1 MKLTTRIRK
10 LIIALIV
17 ISGGW
22 VSVSIQAQSLD
33 KNLQKLQLTYQLI
46 NSLYVDT
53 VNDTNL
59 AEEAIAG
66 MLKSLDPHSVY
77 ISADE
82 VAAMNEPLDGS
93 FDGIGI
99 QFNILEDT
107 LMVVTPLIGG
117 PSEKVG
123 IVAGDRIVTIDG
135 DNVAGIG
142 IKNSDVFKYLR
153 GKKGTKVKLAVNRK
167 GQVLDFTVVR
177 DKIPIHSVE
186 AAYMADPKT
195 AYIKI
200 TRFALTTHKEF
211 LDALGKLEDHK
222 YENMIID
229 LRGNGGGY
237 LKAAIDIA
245 DELIGSDKLIVYT
258 QGLNSERRE
267 HHAKKKGRFE
277 KGKLV
282 VLMDEGSA
290 SASEIVAGAVQDWD
304 RGLVIGRRS
313 FGKGLV
319 QRPFDFPDGS
329 MIRLTIAKYY
339 TPSGRCIQKDYS
351 GGEDEYRY
359 EIGNRYL
366 HGEMA
371 NVDSI
376 HFDESLRY
384 ETKVS
389 HRTVYGGGGI
399 MPDVFVPMD
408 TTMYSDYYRD
418 LVASGT
424 VNRVI
429 LTYVDNNREL
439 LKASYSSYDQF
450 NSDFEV
456 SETLVEELIKEGEEE
471 DIERNDEQ
479 LAASEKLMMTQLKAL
494 IARDLFSTSEYFET
508 INSLSDDYTKAL
520 DILSAKKDYAQLL
533 K

>member
-1 MKLTTRIRK
+1 MRLKTRINK
-10 LIIALIV
+10 VVLGLIV
-17 ISGGW
+17 MAMAA
-22 VSVSIQAQSLD
+22 SINAQAQTLD

-53 VNDTNL
+53 VDDSRLT
-59 AEEAIAG
+59 EEAIGA

-99 QFNILEDT
+99 QFNILDDT

-123 IVAGDRIVTIDG
+123 IAAGDRIVSIDG

-142 IKNSDVFKYLR
+142 IKNSDVYKYLR
-153 GKKGTKVKLAVNRK
+153 GKKGTKVKLAINRK

-200 TRFALTTHKEF
+200 TRFALTTHQEF
-211 LDALGKLEDHK
+211 VDALDKLEDQK

-245 DELIGSDKLIVYT
+245 DELIGSDNMIVYT
-258 QGLNSERRE
+258 QGLNSEKRE
-267 HHAKKKGRFE
+267 HHARKKGRFE

-282 VLMDEGSA
+282 LLMDEGSA
-290 SASEIVAGAVQDWD
+290 SASEIVAGAIQDWD
-304 RGLVIGRRS
+304 RGIVIGRRS

-351 GGEDEYRY
+351 GGEEEYRY

-366 HGEMA
+366 HGEME

-376 HFDESLRY
+376 HFDESLKY
-384 ETKVS
+384 HTKVS

-418 LVASGT
+418 LVASGI
-424 VNRVI
+424 VNRTI
-429 LTYVDNNREL
+429 LSYVDNNREL
-439 LKASYSSYDQF
+439 LKSTYKTYDEYSNQF
-450 NSDFEV
+450 EISNN
-456 SETLVEELIKEGEEE
+456 LIEEMINEGEEE
-471 DIERNDEQ
+471 GIKRNDEE
-479 LAASEKLMMTQLKAL
+479 LAISERLMMTQLKAL
-494 IARDLFSTSEYFET
+494 IARDLFSTSEYFQT
-508 INSLSDDYTKAL
+508 INVLSEDYNKAL
-520 DILSAKKDYAQLL
+520 DVLSTKKDYAQLL

>member
-1 MKLTTRIRK
+1 MMIA
-10 LIIALIV
+10 IIAVNL
-17 ISGGW
+17 
-22 VSVSIQAQSLD
+22 QAQSVD

-53 VNDTNL
+53 VNDTRL
-59 AEEAIAG
+59 TEEAIAG

-77 ISADE
+77 ITADE

-99 QFNILEDT
+99 QFNILHDT

-123 IVAGDRIVTIDG
+123 IAAGDRIVSIDG

-142 IKNSDVFKYLR
+142 IKNSDVYKYLR
-153 GKKGTKVKLAVNRK
+153 GKKGTKVKLAINRK
-167 GQVLDFTVVR
+167 GQDLSFTVVR

-186 AAYMADPKT
+186 ASYMADPKT
-195 AYIKI
+195 AYVKI
-200 TRFALTTHKEF
+200 TRFALTTHQEF
-211 LDALGKLEDHK
+211 IDALDKLEENK
-222 YENMIID
+222 YENLIID

-245 DELIGSDKLIVYT
+245 DELIGSDNLIVYT

-267 HHAKKKGRFE
+267 HTARKKGRFE

-282 VLMDEGSA
+282 LLMDEGSA

-304 RGLVIGRRS
+304 RGIVVGRRS

-351 GGEDEYRY
+351 EGEDAYRY

-366 HGEMA
+366 HGEME

-376 HFDESLRY
+376 HFDESLKY
-384 ETKVS
+384 HTKVS
-389 HRTVYGGGGI
+389 GRTVYGGGGI

-424 VNRVI
+424 VNRMI

-439 LKASYSSYDQF
+439 LKGAYTSYKEFSDQ
-450 NSDFEV
+450 FEV
-456 SETLVEELIKEGEEE
+456 SEELINQLISAGEKEG
-471 DIERNDEQ
+471 IERNDDE
-479 LAASEKLMMTQLKAL
+479 LKVSDLLMRTQLKAL

-508 INSLSDDYTKAL
+508 INTLSEDYNKAIEL
-520 DILSAKKDYAQLL
+520 VSTKKDYAQLL

>member
-1 MKLTTRIRK
+1 MKVRNGFRK
-10 LIIALIV
+10 LILGMMIAIIAVNL
-17 ISGGW
+17 
-22 VSVSIQAQSLD
+22 QAQSVD

-53 VNDTNL
+53 VNDTRL
-59 AEEAIAG
+59 TEEAIAG

-77 ISADE
+77 ITADE

-99 QFNILEDT
+99 QFNILHDT

-123 IVAGDRIVTIDG
+123 IAAGDRIVSIDG

-142 IKNSDVFKYLR
+142 IKNSDVYKYLR
-153 GKKGTKVKLAVNRK
+153 GKKGTKVKLAINRK
-167 GQVLDFTVVR
+167 GQDLSFTVVR

-186 AAYMADPKT
+186 ASYMADPKT
-195 AYIKI
+195 AYVKI
-200 TRFALTTHKEF
+200 TRFALTTHQEF
-211 LDALGKLEDHK
+211 IDALDKLEENK
-222 YENMIID
+222 YENLIID

-245 DELIGSDKLIVYT
+245 DELIGSDNLIVYT

-267 HHAKKKGRFE
+267 HTARKKGRFE

-282 VLMDEGSA
+282 LLMDEGSA

-304 RGLVIGRRS
+304 RGIVVGRRS

-351 GGEDEYRY
+351 EGEDAYRY

-366 HGEMA
+366 HGEME

-376 HFDESLRY
+376 HFDESLKY
-384 ETKVS
+384 HTKVS
-389 HRTVYGGGGI
+389 GRTVYGGGGI

-424 VNRVI
+424 VNRMI

-439 LKASYSSYDQF
+439 LKGAYTSYKEFSDQ
-450 NSDFEV
+450 FEV
-456 SETLVEELIKEGEEE
+456 SEELINQLISAGEKEG
-471 DIERNDEQ
+471 IERNDDE
-479 LAASEKLMMTQLKAL
+479 LKVSDLLMRTQLKAL

-508 INSLSDDYTKAL
+508 INTLSEDYNKAIEL
-520 DILSAKKDYAQLL
+520 VSTKKDYAQLL